1 MEENQFNKGA
11 ELNKQIFKEGE
22 PTWGCKSGVLDF
34 EDVKDFLKI
43 VKKYIEEEF
52 VYYGDSEMEQD
63 ESREDLI
70 FFIES
75 KLGEKI

>member
-43 VKKYIEEEF
+43 IKKYIDEDF
-52 VYYGDSEMEQD
+52 VYYGDSKMEQD

>member
-1 MEENQFNKGA
+1 MEKNQFNKGA
-11 ELNKQIFKEGE
+11 ELNKQIYKEGE

-43 VKKYIEEEF
+43 IKKYIEEDF
-52 VYYGDSEMEQD
+52 VYYGDDEMEQD